1 MSFYKIEGGAALQ
14 GSIDV
19 HGAKNAALPILAA
32 TILNNGISVIHNCP
46 DLSDIESIITILRS
60 LGCRVTRDGGL
71 VTVDSSGFTSADIP
85 LEFMKQTRSSTIFAG
100 ALLARTKRAFIA
112 GSGGCCIG
120 KRPIDL
126 HLMGFKA
133 LGADVSFRPD
143 GILCRAPHICPCK
156 IHLDFPSVGAT
167 ENLMLAS
174 SLTPGL
180 TVISN
185 AAKEP
190 EISNLADY
198 LRSIGVGIKGD
209 GTSEIYI
216 KGTCSPSDGEV
227 TVIADRIVAA
237 TYAACVACAGGRVDV
252 RGASPSLLSPV
263 VATLRR
269 MGMTIECRNDGFVAH
284 KSSRCINL
292 PYLCTGP
299 YPALPT
305 DCQPLIVAA
314 MTTSYG
320 FGALS
325 EKIFENR
332 MAHCKRLCDM
342 GADISV
348 SGRTAMVRGA
358 ERLHGAAVDASDLRC
373 GAALVAAALGAEGTS
388 FVSGVHYIDRGY
400 ENLCTALKSVGA
412 NIERIE

>member
-1 MSFYKIEGGAALQ
+1 MSFYKIEGGAALH

-19 HGAKNAALPILAA
+19 HGAKNAALPILVA
-32 TILNNGISVIHNCP
+32 TILNSGISVIHNCP

-60 LGCRVTRDGGL
+60 LGCRVTKEETV
-71 VTVDSSGFTSADIP
+71 VTVDSSGFTGADIP
-85 LEFMKQTRSSTIFAG
+85 IEFMKQTRSSTIFAG

-126 HLMGFKA
+126 HLKGFKA

-143 GILCRAPHICPCK
+143 GILCRAPHIYPCK

-190 EISNLADY
+190 EICNLADY
-198 LRSIGVGIKGD
+198 LRSIGVSIKGD
-209 GTSEIYI
+209 GTDKIYI
-216 KGTCSPSDGEV
+216 KGTCSPTRGEV

-252 RGASPSLLSPV
+252 RGAAPSLLSPV
-263 VATLRR
+263 VAALRR
-269 MGMTIECRNDGFVAH
+269 MGMTIECRKDGFVAH
-284 KSSRCINL
+284 KCTRCINL

-332 MAHCKRLCDM
+332 LAHCKRLCNM

-348 SGRTAMVRGA
+348 SGRTAMVRGT
-358 ERLHGAAVDASDLRC
+358 EHLHGASVDASDLRC

-388 FVSGVHYIDRGY
+388 FVTNIHYIDRGY
-400 ENLCTALKSVGA
+400 ENLCASLKSVGA